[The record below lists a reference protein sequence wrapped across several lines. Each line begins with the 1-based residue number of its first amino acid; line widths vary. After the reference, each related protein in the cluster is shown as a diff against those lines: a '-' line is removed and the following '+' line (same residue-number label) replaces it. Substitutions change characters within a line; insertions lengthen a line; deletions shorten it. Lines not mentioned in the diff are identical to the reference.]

1 MPVALTLLCE
11 PAMQAQGRRTLPEAT
26 ASTSS
31 APAGASY
38 RFLVRSAEE
47 AVGTIRQQLGGEAR
61 VVSVR
66 AVKAGGFA
74 GLLGSTRLEVI
85 AQMPAP
91 ASASVVPEP
100 PIATLDGVS
109 TATHVTPSR
118 QESLPRATYAAAAAA
133 AAAGEG
139 GVSAA
144 TLNPEP
150 PVAKRPD
157 APRAS
162 AATPSPRLETL
173 LRRSGLSEALIARLQ
188 ATAGWPDRPDRPLH
202 ENLAEV
208 AAQIRQMAA
217 GMKTPRLAD
226 RAAFIGLPGVGCSTA
241 LCKWLAAEVFG
252 RGRHGV
258 VASIEFD
265 RPKTAEDVAVFAE
278 LLGLEFSRQV
288 PAARAGAEGF
298 CYVDTPPLS
307 LTKPEENA
315 RLRAFL
321 DAQRIPGR
329 VLVLSGL
336 LDGAILRQACT
347 AGLELGCT
355 HVVFTQLDQLPQWGK
370 LWDFLIEAPLAP
382 LMVTVGPSLTGECE
396 TEVIGT
402 LLRRTFPWS

>member
-1 MPVALTLLCE
+1 
-11 PAMQAQGRRTLPEAT
+11 MQAQGRRTLPEAN
-26 ASTSS
+26 ASTTAAS
-31 APAGASY
+31 AGSSY

-47 AVGTIRQQLGGEAR
+47 AVGAIRQQLGEEAR

-85 AQMPAP
+85 AQTPAPVGAPVVPAP
-91 ASASVVPEP
+91 ATAK
-100 PIATLDGVS
+100 LDAVS
-109 TATHVTPSR
+109 TATHVTPARHDSF
-118 QESLPRATYAAAAAA
+118 PNATYAAAVAAA
-133 AAAGEG
+133 SEG
-139 GVSAA
+139 GAHAATVAPERPAERRSEGARQPSAA
-144 TLNPEP
+144 P
-150 PVAKRPD
+150 A
-157 APRAS
+157 
-162 AATPSPRLETL
+162 PRLETL
-173 LRRSGLSEALIARLQ
+173 LRRSGLSEALIGRLQ
-188 ATAGWPDRPDRPLH
+188 ATPGWPDRADRPLH
-202 ENLAEV
+202 ESLAEV
-208 AAQIRQMAA
+208 ATQIRQLAA
-217 GMKTPRLAD
+217 GVKAPKLPD
-226 RAAFIGLPGVGCSTA
+226 RAAFIGLPGGGCSTA

-258 VASIEFD
+258 VASVEFD

-278 LLGLEFSRQV
+278 LLGVDFSRQV
-288 PAARAGAEGF
+288 PAARAGAAGF

-307 LTKPEENA
+307 LTRPEENA

-321 DAQRIPGR
+321 DEERIPGR

-336 LDGAILRQACT
+336 LDGAVLRQACA
-347 AGLELGCT
+347 AGLELGCA
-355 HVVFTQLDQLPQWGK
+355 HVVFTQLDELPQWGK